1 MKYTLKIKKLDIQE
15 SYFVGKAELLGNE
28 YTINIQHE
36 GRYGKAILLPSSRE
50 KIGEKIL
57 VSFTGSKKHV
67 EDFLTFAGESEWI
80 EIDSTEIT
88 NFIADNQDEFDN
100 LEIITGLT

>member
-1 MKYTLKIKKLDIQE
+1 MKYKLKIKKLDIQE

-36 GRYGKAILLPSSRE
+36 GRYGKAILFPSSR
-50 KIGEKIL
+50 KKLGEKIL
-57 VSFTGSKKHV
+57 VSFAGSKQV

-80 EIDSTEIT
+80 EIDSNEIT

-100 LEIITGLT
+100 LEIITGLI

>member
-1 MKYTLKIKKLDIQE
+1 MKYSLKIKKLDIQE

-80 EIDSTEIT
+80 EIDSNEIT

-100 LEIITGLT
+100 LEIVTGLT

>member
-1 MKYTLKIKKLDIQE
+1 MKYKLKIKKLDIQE

-50 KIGEKIL
+50 KIGEKIR
-57 VSFTGSKKHV
+57 VSFTGSKQV

-80 EIDSTEIT
+80 EIDSNEIT
-88 NFIADNQDEFDN
+88 NFIADNQDEFVN
-100 LEIITGLT
+100 LEIITGLI

>member
-1 MKYTLKIKKLDIQE
+1 MKYILKIKNLDIQE

-28 YTINIQHE
+28 YKINIQHE

-50 KIGEKIL
+50 RIGEKIL
-57 VSFTGSKKHV
+57 VSFRGSKQV
-67 EDFLTFAGESEWI
+67 EDFLTFVGESEWI
-80 EIDSTEIT
+80 EIDSNEIT

-100 LEIITGLT
+100 LEIIPGLV